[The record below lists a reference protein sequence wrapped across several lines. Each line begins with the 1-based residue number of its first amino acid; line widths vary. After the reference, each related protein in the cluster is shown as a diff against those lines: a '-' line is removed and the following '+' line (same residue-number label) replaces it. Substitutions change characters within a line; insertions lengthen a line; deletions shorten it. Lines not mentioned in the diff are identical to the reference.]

1 MKVARRLSALL
12 IGLVFFIAGLLKL
25 MDPVGSG
32 LIVEE
37 YFKFFGLRF
46 LVFSSKAVGYT
57 AALLETITGA
67 ALVTGV
73 WRRIS
78 AIVSGAM
85 LAFFT
90 LITLILLIFNPSMDC
105 GCFGEALHLTHFQS
119 FAKNIILCGL
129 WALAFVPFGK
139 IGEERKR
146 KRINFAVAALSA
158 FIFSLHALSSIPPVD
173 FTPYAPGAEL
183 GQSDGTMLSFS
194 DADGN
199 YLDEEAGTGDVVI
212 VSAYNPS
219 RLREKTWSDIAALFS
234 DASSKGTRPMLL
246 AASTPSDIGSIVKDS
261 TVLASTYFADRRE
274 LLTLNRSNGGAT
286 LVSDGLVITK
296 WPARSLDKAE
306 MLPGETAADATM
318 LMMSKKAA
326 RNLKTEG
333 FILGLMAIIL
343 L

>member
-12 IGLVFFIAGLLKL
+12 IGLVFFTAGFLKL

-46 LVFSSKAVGYT
+46 LAFSSKAVGYS

-90 LITLILLIFNPSMDC
+90 LITLILLIFNPTMDC

-129 WALAFVPFGK
+129 WALAFVPFSK

-146 KRINFAVAALSA
+146 KRINFAVAALAA
-158 FIFSLHALSSIPPVD
+158 FIFSLHALCSIPPMD

-194 DADGN
+194 DAEGD
-199 YLDEEAGTGDVVI
+199 YLDEQAREGDVVI
-212 VSAYNPS
+212 VSTYNPA
-219 RLREKTWSDIAALFS
+219 RLKDKALGSISALFS
-234 DASSKGTRPMLL
+234 DAISKDTRPMLL
-246 AASTPSDIGSIVKDS
+246 AASTPSDISTIIKDS

-296 WPARSLDKAE
+296 WPSRSIDKAE

-333 FILGLMAIIL
+333 FILVLLAVIL